1 MINTSLPK
9 IKIKLMLKKYLQ
21 KKYKVFINSSLSEKL
36 ISKRNS
42 LKDGF
47 IYTLYSDNSNLIEVG
62 FTQNNKILE
71 SKLMNKKFIL
81 LDKKKGS
88 LKELRTLKR
97 TLEELGLLILNNKYY
112 KYSELLIR
120 HLHTL
125 GWPVG
130 RSLYKQRIIK
140 KKILYAVN

>member
-1 MINTSLPK
+1 
-9 IKIKLMLKKYLQ
+9 MLKKYLQ
-21 KKYKVFINSSLSEKL
+21 KKYKVFINSSIREKL
-36 ISKRNS
+36 MSKRNS

-71 SKLMNKKFIL
+71 NKLMNKKFIL

-112 KYSELLIR
+112 IYSELLIR
-120 HLHTL
+120 HLNTL
-125 GWPVG
+125 GWPIG
-130 RSLYKQRIIK
+130 RSLYKQRVIK

>member
-1 MINTSLPK
+1 
-9 IKIKLMLKKYLQ
+9 MLKKYLQ
-21 KKYKVFINSSLSEKL
+21 KKYKFFNNFSLSEKF
-36 ISKRNS
+36 IFKRNG

-62 FTQNNKILE
+62 FTQSNKILE
-71 SKLMNKKFIL
+71 NKLMNEKFIL

-97 TLEELGLLILNNKYY
+97 TLKELGLLISNNKYY

-125 GWPVG
+125 GWPIG
-130 RSLYKQRIIK
+130 RSLYKQRVIK
-140 KKILYAVN
+140 KKILYAIN

>member
-1 MINTSLPK
+1 MSLPK

-71 SKLMNKKFIL
+71 NKLMNKKFIL

-88 LKELRTLKR
+88 LKELRTLIR

-130 RSLYKQRIIK
+130 RSLYKQRVIK